1 MRYWQA
7 AADAL
12 RQEMRRDPTIIVL
25 GEDVAGG
32 AGREAEGIVDA
43 WGGPFGITRGLIKE
57 FGPARVRDTPIS
69 EAGFTG
75 IAAGLAADGYRPW
88 VDIMFTEL
96 LPLAWEQLT
105 NKIARSHYLS
115 AGQLR
120 MPVTVK
126 TFGDCYSP
134 VCHYPGLISVAPS
147 DPYSAKGLM
156 TAAIRSDD
164 PVVVFDNLKLL
175 RHQGEVPDE
184 PYVLPL
190 GQARI
195 LRPGSGLTLLG
206 IGASTSLCL
215 AAATDM
221 DAAGLSAEVVD
232 LLTLSPWDVTG
243 VTESVRKTG
252 RLLVVDYDHPEC
264 GLAATICAKVAE
276 SAWDALLA
284 PPTFMNPPPVPT
296 MGMDANPAMAAMYL
310 PGVEAVV
317 GAAAKLCGRPA
328 GRESGTTTV
337 KPTAAST
344 CAAVMPRRRS

>member
-1 MRYWQA
+1 
-7 AADAL
+7 
-12 RQEMRRDPTIIVL
+12 VL

-32 AGREAEGIVDA
+32 AGREAEGIVDS

-57 FGPARVRDTPIS
+57 FGAARVRDTPIS

-105 NKIARSHYLS
+105 NKIARSQYLT

-120 MPVTVK
+120 MPVTIK

-134 VCHYPGLISVAPS
+134 VCHYPGLICVAPS

-156 TAAIRSDD
+156 TAALRSDD
-164 PVVVFDNLKLL
+164 PVVVFDNLRLL
-175 RHQGEVPDE
+175 RTQGEVPEE
-184 PYVLPL
+184 PYAFPL
-190 GQARI
+190 GQARV
-195 LRPGSGLTLLG
+195 LTPGTALTLLG
-206 IGASTSLCL
+206 IGPSTSLCL
-215 AAATDM
+215 AAAADLE
-221 DAAGLSAEVVD
+221 AAGTSVEVVD
-232 LLTLSPWDVTG
+232 LLTLSPWDVDG

-264 GLAATICAKVAE
+264 GLGATICARITE
-276 SAWDALLA
+276 SAWGALQA
-284 PPTFMNPPPVPT
+284 PPTYLTPPPVPT

-310 PGVEAVV
+310 PDTGAVV
-317 GAAAKLCGRPA
+317 AAAAKLCQGDDHDLCRRPA
-328 GRESGTTTV
+328 A
-337 KPTAAST
+337 PL
-344 CAAVMPRRRS
+344 

>member
-1 MRYWQA
+1 MTSMKYWQA

-12 RQEMRRDPTIIVL
+12 RQEMRRDPSIIVL

-32 AGREAEGIVDA
+32 AGREAEGIVDS

-57 FGPARVRDTPIS
+57 FGAARVRDTPIS

-75 IAAGLAADGYRPW
+75 LAAGLAADGYRPW

-105 NKIARSHYLS
+105 NKIARSQYLT

-120 MPVTVK
+120 MPVTIK

-134 VCHYPGLISVAPS
+134 VCHYPGLICVAPS

-156 TAAIRSDD
+156 TAALRSDD
-164 PVVVFDNLKLL
+164 PVVVFDNLRLL
-175 RHQGEVPDE
+175 RTQGEVPEE
-184 PYVLPL
+184 PYAFPL
-190 GQARI
+190 GQARV
-195 LRPGSGLTLLG
+195 LTPGSALTLLG
-206 IGASTSLCL
+206 IGPSTSLCL
-215 AAATDM
+215 AAAADLEASGT
-221 DAAGLSAEVVD
+221 SVEVVD
-232 LLTLSPWDVTG
+232 LLTLSPWDVDG

-264 GLAATICAKVAE
+264 GLGATICARITE
-276 SAWDALLA
+276 SAWDALQA
-284 PPTFMNPPPVPT
+284 PPTFLTPPPVPT

-310 PGVEAVV
+310 PDAGAVV
-317 GAAAKLCGRPA
+317 AAAAKLCQGDDHDLFRW
-328 GRESGTTTV
+328 S
-337 KPTAAST
+337 AA
-344 CAAVMPRRRS
+344 PL